1 LGENTS
7 ELTISIT
14 IRIPPSFAGCNINS
28 TFASNFLKNHLT
40 MNKLVLSII
49 ALLAVAITF
58 TACNSNSPK
67 AAADKFLTSLAHMD
81 YEAAKTVSTED
92 TKKMLDLMAQFSS
105 MMPDSVKTEAKK
117 IKITIKDEKIEGDNA
132 TVTYTSSEDE
142 NKNEH
147 KLNLTKKDGQ
157 W

>member
-1 LGENTS
+1 
-7 ELTISIT
+7 
-14 IRIPPSFAGCNINS
+14 
-28 TFASNFLKNHLT
+28 
-40 MNKLVLSII
+40 
-49 ALLAVAITF
+49 
-58 TACNSNSPK
+58 K

-117 IKITIKDEKIEGDNA
+117 IKITVKDEKIEGDNA

-142 NKNEH
+142 NKTEH
-147 KLNLTKKDGQ
+147 KLNLTKKEGQ
-157 W
+157 WLVVWNKDEGMGGGDE